1 MPEMLLDAAVSQEG
15 PRGTVTAT
23 LSDILEDQVT
33 RAAILLAYTHPL
45 NRLLFT
51 TVLRTKKVNLLG

>member
-23 LSDILEDQVT
+23 LSDILKDQVT
-33 RAAILLAYTHPL
+33 QLVSLRATITQA
-45 NRLLFT
+45 
-51 TVLRTKKVNLLG
+51 V